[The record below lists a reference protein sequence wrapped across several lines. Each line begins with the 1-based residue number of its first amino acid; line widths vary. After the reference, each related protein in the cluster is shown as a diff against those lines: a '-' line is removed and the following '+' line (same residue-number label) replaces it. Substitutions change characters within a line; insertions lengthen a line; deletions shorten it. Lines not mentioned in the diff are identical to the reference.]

1 MPKVLESDQTK
12 AWHTYKETDEVEQTF
27 KNWGSGTIHSFIK
40 AKQMIDKKMYL
51 AFYIFVGEG
60 AQGELYFE
68 SSNYFDDRAVIFTD
82 GWKIRPQWNAPPS
95 DYDNS
100 K

>member
-1 MPKVLESDQTK
+1 MPKVSESDQTK
-12 AWHTYKETDEVEQTF
+12 AWHTYKETDEVEHTF
-27 KNWGSGTIHSFIK
+27 KKQGSGTIHSFIT

-68 SSNYFDDRAVIFTD
+68 SSNYFDNRPVIFTD
-82 GWKIRPQWNAPPS
+82 GRKIRLQ
-95 DYDNS
+95 
-100 K
+100 